1 MNTREKGKRA
11 VVAVMAA
18 VGLLLRI
25 CATVRSV
32 QTSAQLEA
40 EVALL
45 TEQMQEK
52 DIKIAAL
59 KEQTADHLDAYLPG
73 RLYVAVGRTLE
84 LYNAQV
90 AFSGNRQ
97 GYSFNWVCDIG
108 RNLERK
114 FAVTGEDKDLGEHTL
129 TLTIYNDRLEPVWER
144 ETVLEVVEDRIRE
157 NVHILN
163 IGDSLSDSTP
173 WYEEVTRLSDGRVTF
188 VGTRG
193 SKNAMHEGRSGFSI
207 CDYLTETDYPYAGEG
222 VHGFYNPATGGFD
235 FSYYKETT
243 GVHPDVVQIFLG
255 KNGMSLGYPAGHQL
269 AERDGGQYPGDRT
282 GYADLPGTDHLYG
295 GSERHRQGD
304 GRQGELC
311 AEWVL

>member
-18 VGLLLRI
+18 VGLLLGI

-129 TLTIYNDRLEPVWER
+129 TLPFIM
-144 ETVLEVVEDRIRE
+144 
-157 NVHILN
+157 
-163 IGDSLSDSTP
+163 IGWNRCGS
-173 WYEEVTRLSDGRVTF
+173 GR
-188 VGTRG
+188 RYWKWWKIG
-193 SKNAMHEGRSGFSI
+193 SGRM
-207 CDYLTETDYPYAGEG
+207 Y
-222 VHGFYNPATGGFD
+222 
-235 FSYYKETT
+235 
-243 GVHPDVVQIFLG
+243 IF
-255 KNGMSLGYPAGHQL
+255 
-269 AERDGGQYPGDRT
+269 
-282 GYADLPGTDHLYG
+282 
-295 GSERHRQGD
+295 
-304 GRQGELC
+304 
-311 AEWVL
+311 